1 MIIPTHR
8 PDSCSIVI
16 SKEAL
21 INMLSKTVVFGLAPY
36 APVTS
41 HYSTAKLG
49 KSSLTVSDQCYYGNI
64 GMDKCLK
71 QVTDRYGTG
80 CTFII
85 LSNNPERIELAVK
98 VEIVISTV
106 ILKLLLFYRIT
117 IMPVGLCLVYLICA
131 VYKQCCNWDT
141 CNCTCAYYIHEMLLW

>member
-1 MIIPTHR
+1 MI
-8 PDSCSIVI
+8 
-16 SKEAL
+16 
-21 INMLSKTVVFGLAPY
+21 SKTVVFGLAPY
-36 APVTS
+36 TPITS

-49 KSSLTVSDQCYYGNI
+49 ESSLIMCDQCYYGNT

-98 VEIVISTV
+98 VCIY
-106 ILKLLLFYRIT
+106 LRHCKLLLFYRIT
-117 IMPVGLCLVYLICA
+117 IMPVGHCLMYLICV
-131 VYKQCCNWDT
+131 VYRQCCSWDIF
-141 CNCTCAYYIHEMLLW
+141 NCTSYM